1 MLTSSQEDTMFEVK
15 GKVAL
20 ITGASRGIGRA
31 TAIQLARNGAK
42 VVISS
47 RKKNACEAVVGEI
60 QAFGGE
66 ALAKACHVG
75 DRQQLESLV
84 SHVNEV
90 WGGIDILVCNA
101 ATNPVYGPAA
111 RLTDELFT
119 KIMTV
124 NVQSTIWLCNMV
136 LPQMAER
143 GGGSV
148 ILLSSIAAL
157 RGSATI
163 GAYGMSKAAEAA
175 IAKNLAVEWGPKGI
189 RVNAIAPGVV
199 NTDFAKELV
208 NDPVRRAQM
217 ENRTPLRR
225 FGEPHDIAGIVHFL
239 ASPASAYITGQ
250 VIVADGG
257 EMIS

>member
-1 MLTSSQEDTMFEVK
+1 MFDIK

-31 TAIQLARNGAK
+31 TAIQLAASGAK
-42 VVISS
+42 VVVSS
-47 RKKNACEAVVGEI
+47 RKQPACDQVVADI
-60 QAFGGE
+60 MRAGGE
-66 ALAKACHVG
+66 AIAIACHVG
-75 DRQQLESLV
+75 DHHGLKHMVRRVE
-84 SHVNEV
+84 ET

-101 ATNPVYGPAA
+101 ATNPVYGSISNLSDDA
-111 RLTDELFT
+111 FT

-124 NVQSTIWLCNMV
+124 NVQSTIWLCNLV
-136 LPQMAER
+136 LPGMAER

-148 ILLSSIAAL
+148 ITMSSIASM
-157 RGSATI
+157 RGTATI

-175 IAKNLAVEWGPKGI
+175 LTRNLAVEWGPHHI

-199 NTDFAKELV
+199 NTDFARELV

-225 FGEPHDIAGIVHFL
+225 FGEPEDIAGIVHFL
-239 ASPASAYITGQ
+239 ASPASAYMTGQ

-257 EMIS
+257 ETIG

>member
-1 MLTSSQEDTMFEVK
+1 MFDIK

-31 TAIQLARNGAK
+31 TAIQLAASGAK
-42 VVISS
+42 VVVSS
-47 RKKNACEAVVGEI
+47 RKQPACDQVVADI
-60 QAFGGE
+60 MRAGGE
-66 ALAKACHVG
+66 AIAIACHVG
-75 DRQQLESLV
+75 DHHGLKHMVRRVE
-84 SHVNEV
+84 ET

-101 ATNPVYGPAA
+101 ATNPVYGSISNLSDDA
-111 RLTDELFT
+111 FT

-124 NVQSTIWLCNMV
+124 NVQSTIWLCNLV
-136 LPQMAER
+136 LPGMAER

-148 ILLSSIAAL
+148 ITMSSIASM
-157 RGSATI
+157 RGTATI

-175 IAKNLAVEWGPKGI
+175 LTRNLAVEWGPRHI
-189 RVNAIAPGVV
+189 RVNSIAPGVV
-199 NTDFAKELV
+199 NTDFARELV

-225 FGEPHDIAGIVHFL
+225 FGEPEDIAGIVHFL
-239 ASPASAYITGQ
+239 ASPASAYMTGQ

-257 EMIS
+257 ETIG

>member
-1 MLTSSQEDTMFEVK
+1 MFDVR

-31 TAIQLARNGAK
+31 TAIQLAASGAK

-47 RKKNACEAVVGEI
+47 RKQAACEAVVAEI
-60 QAFGGE
+60 EAAGGE
-66 ALAKACHVG
+66 AVAIACHVG
-75 DRQQLESLV
+75 DRDGLAAMVAQVE
-84 SHVNEV
+84 EK

-101 ATNPVYGPAA
+101 ATNPVYGSITTLPDDA
-111 RLTDELFT
+111 FT

-136 LPQMAER
+136 LPGMAQR

-148 ILLSSIAAL
+148 IMMSSIAAL
-157 RGSATI
+157 RGTATI

-175 IAKNLAVEWGPKGI
+175 LTRNLAVEWGPQKI
-189 RVNAIAPGVV
+189 RVNAIAPGVI

-208 NDPVRRAQM
+208 NDPVRRERM
-217 ENRTPLRR
+217 ESRTPLRR
-225 FGEPHDIAGIVHFL
+225 FGEPEDIAGIVHFL
-239 ASPASAYITGQ
+239 ASPASAYVTGQ

-257 EMIS
+257 EMAG

>member
-1 MLTSSQEDTMFEVK
+1 MFDVG

-31 TAIQLARNGAK
+31 TARQLAASGAK
-42 VVISS
+42 VVVSS
-47 RKKNACEAVVGEI
+47 RKQQACEEVVSEI
-60 QAFGGE
+60 RAAGGE
-66 ALAKACHVG
+66 AVAFACHVG
-75 DRQQLESLV
+75 EQDRLREMV
-84 SHVNEV
+84 AFVTDR

-101 ATNPVYGPAA
+101 ATNPVYGSIST
-111 RLTDELFT
+111 LSDEAFT

-124 NVQSTIWLCNMV
+124 NVQSTIWLCNLV
-136 LPQMAER
+136 LPGMAER

-148 ILLSSIAAL
+148 IMMSSIASL
-157 RGSATI
+157 RGTATI

-175 IAKNLAVEWGPKGI
+175 LTRNLAVEWGPRGVRI
-189 RVNAIAPGVV
+189 NAIAPGVV
-199 NTDFAKELV
+199 NTDFARELV

-225 FGEPHDIAGIVHFL
+225 FGEPEDIAGIVHFL

-250 VIVADGG
+250 LIVADGG
-257 EMIS
+257 ETIA

>member
-1 MLTSSQEDTMFEVK
+1 MPTDSQEETMFDVR

-31 TAIQLARNGAK
+31 TAIQLAENGAK

-47 RKKNACEAVVGEI
+47 RKQDACDAVVEEI
-60 QAFGGE
+60 KAFGGE
-66 ALAKACHVG
+66 AIAKACHVG
-75 DRQQLESLV
+75 DRAQVESLV

-90 WGGIDILVCNA
+90 WGGIDALICNA

-111 RLTDELFT
+111 NLTDELFS

-124 NVQSTIWLCNMV
+124 NVQSTIWLCNRV
-136 LPQMAER
+136 LPQMVEK

-148 ILLSSIAAL
+148 VILSSIAAL

-175 IAKNLAVEWGPKGI
+175 IARNLAVEWGPKGV

-225 FGEPHDIAGIVHFL
+225 FGEPRDIAGIVHFL
-239 ASPASAYITGQ
+239 VSPASAYITGQ

-257 EMIS
+257 ETIS

>member
-1 MLTSSQEDTMFEVK
+1 MPTDSQEETMFDVR

-31 TAIQLARNGAK
+31 TAIQLAKNGAK

-47 RKKNACEAVVGEI
+47 RKQNACDAVVDEI
-60 QAFGGE
+60 KAFGDE
-66 ALAKACHVG
+66 AIAKACHVG
-75 DRQQLESLV
+75 DRAQVESLV

-111 RLTDELFT
+111 NLTDELFS
-119 KIMTV
+119 KIMSV
-124 NVQSTIWLCNMV
+124 NVQSTIWLCNRV
-136 LPQMAER
+136 LPRMAEK

-148 ILLSSIAAL
+148 VILSSIAAL

-175 IAKNLAVEWGPKGI
+175 IARNLAVEWGPKGI

-225 FGEPHDIAGIVHFL
+225 FGEPRDIAGIVHFL
-239 ASPASAYITGQ
+239 VSPASAYITGQ

-257 EMIS
+257 ETIS

>member
-1 MLTSSQEDTMFEVK
+1 MFDVR

-31 TAIQLARNGAK
+31 TAIQLAENDAK

-47 RKKNACEAVVGEI
+47 RKQNACDAVVEEI
-60 QAFGGE
+60 KAFGGE
-66 ALAKACHVG
+66 AIAKACHVG
-75 DRQQLESLV
+75 DRAQVESLV

-111 RLTDELFT
+111 NLTDELFA

-124 NVQSTIWLCNMV
+124 NVQSTIWLCNLV
-136 LPQMAER
+136 LPQMADR

-148 ILLSSIAAL
+148 VILSSIAAL

-175 IAKNLAVEWGPKGI
+175 IARNLAVEWGPKGI
-189 RVNAIAPGVV
+189 RINAIAPGVV

-257 EMIS
+257 ETIS

>member
-1 MLTSSQEDTMFEVK
+1 
-15 GKVAL
+15 
-20 ITGASRGIGRA
+20 
-31 TAIQLARNGAK
+31 
-42 VVISS
+42 
-47 RKKNACEAVVGEI
+47 
-60 QAFGGE
+60 
-66 ALAKACHVG
+66 
-75 DRQQLESLV
+75 
-84 SHVNEV
+84 VNEV

-111 RLTDELFT
+111 NLTDELFA

-124 NVQSTIWLCNMV
+124 NVQSTIWLCNLV
-136 LPQMAER
+136 LPQMADR
-143 GGGSV
+143 GGGSIV
-148 ILLSSIAAL
+148 ILSSIAAL

-175 IAKNLAVEWGPKGI
+175 IARNLAVEWGPKGI
-189 RVNAIAPGVV
+189 RINAIAPGVV

-257 EMIS
+257 ETIS

>member
-1 MLTSSQEDTMFEVK
+1 MFDVK

-31 TAIQLARNGAK
+31 TAIQLAQSGAK

-47 RKKNACEAVVGEI
+47 RKQNACDAVAEEI
-60 QAFGGE
+60 RALGGE
-66 ALAKACHVG
+66 AIAMACHVG
-75 DRQQLESLV
+75 DRAQVESLV
-84 SHVNEV
+84 AHVNEV

-111 RLTDELFT
+111 LLTDELFS

-124 NVQSTIWLCNMV
+124 NVQSTIWFCNLV
-136 LPQMAER
+136 LPRMAER

-148 ILLSSIAAL
+148 VILSSIAAL
-157 RGSATI
+157 RGTATI

-175 IAKNLAVEWGPKGI
+175 LARNLAVEWGPKGI

-217 ENRTPLRR
+217 ESRTPLRR
-225 FGEPHDIAGIVHFL
+225 FGEPQDIAGIVHFL

-257 EMIS
+257 ETIG